1 MVGLW
6 IYDMPLDV
14 FGQIGLV
21 MLIGLETKNAILIIE
36 FAENLRKQGAGILE
50 AAKESSRQRL
60 RPILMTAFAF
70 IIGVLPMARATGA
83 GAGSRNS
90 LGVVIVF
97 GMLISTILGR
107 FVIPVYYVLGERIR
121 ERVRGPAT
129 RSDGRTPSR
138 RAGPRHRGRCPR
150 GLAGS

>member
-1 MVGLW
+1 IVSVPLVTFGAIVALW
-6 IYDMPLDV
+6 LYDLPLDV

-36 FAENLRKQGAGILE
+36 FAENLRTQGAGILA

-121 ERVRGPAT
+121 SRGPRTESAAPDEF
-129 RSDGRTPSR
+129 SDDDQE
-138 RAGPRHRGRCPR
+138 A
-150 GLAGS
+150 